1 MVACR
6 PWSREHLHG
15 SMAAPSKEPVWT
27 AVLTGTC
34 TGRVFSFPFLIL
46 FFLLHTYL
54 AQSDKWVR

>member
-1 MVACR
+1 
-6 PWSREHLHG
+6 
-15 SMAAPSKEPVWT
+15 MAAPSKEPVWT